1 MSVIN
6 GTATRKRNFQ
16 IMIDVNQEKTN
27 HNQKTYTGKFNN
39 FRRRYYSNPGDFW
52 QDFRYMLSHRKII
65 KRAMREEQISPAFR
79 ERLMI
84 AVTEVNQCRYC
95 RAFHIQQAYQ
105 AGLSKEEIDSYLSG
119 IIPED
124 IPVEEKIAVCFAQ
137 HWAEN
142 DGQHNKE
149 YENQIRETYGKEGFN
164 SILMILR
171 MIRMGNLLGNTWD
184 YFLYRIS
191 FGHWGQD

>member
-1 MSVIN
+1 
-6 GTATRKRNFQ
+6 
-16 IMIDVNQEKTN
+16 MIDVIQDKANQPKEIPPEKF
-27 HNQKTYTGKFNN
+27 YKF
-39 FRRRYYSNPGDFW
+39 RSRYYSSPRKFW
-52 QDFRYMLSHRKII
+52 QDFRYMLSHRNQI
-65 KRAMREEQISPAFR
+65 KKAMQEEQISPAFR

-95 RAFHIQQAYQ
+95 RTFHIQRAYQ
-105 AGLSKEEIDSYLSG
+105 AGLSKEEINNFLSG

-124 IPVEEKIAVCFAQ
+124 IPLEEKIAVCYAQ

-142 DGQHNKE
+142 DGQPDEE
-149 YENQIRETYGKEGFN
+149 YENQIRESFGEEGFD
-164 SILMILR
+164 SIQMILR

-191 FGHWGQD
+191 FGRWGI